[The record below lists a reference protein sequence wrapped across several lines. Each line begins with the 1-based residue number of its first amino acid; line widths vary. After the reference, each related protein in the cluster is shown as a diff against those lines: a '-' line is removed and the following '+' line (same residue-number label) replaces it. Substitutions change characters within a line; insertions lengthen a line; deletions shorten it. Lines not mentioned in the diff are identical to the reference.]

1 LLLMMRM
8 AAQVF
13 LVRFNFNH
21 QIQSDAQTAGIAL
34 RSHIPSFGKPRKF
47 VFPGSPIH
55 LARRDNSLRLRQFR
69 ALRGGRVKIFHCCL
83 NISFAA

>member
-1 LLLMMRM
+1 MLSICEGRKKSDLFITSEGLDGHLLMRDKSPT
-8 AAQVF
+8 
-13 LVRFNFNH
+13 L
-21 QIQSDAQTAGIAL
+21 IIIS
-34 RSHIPSFGKPRKF
+34 SSGKPRKF

-83 NISFAA
+83 NTSFAA